1 MVVRRGRDQ
10 VGVDPGVGQC
20 FDKASR
26 DQAVDFFVGVM
37 GSVVNGETIE
47 EAQGGRVQQYAILD
61 DCVGCKVEDVGE
73 WFGHDGSVCL
83 FLFIF
88 CGTGSAVSGQCSTL
102 VVRSHVNFW

>member
-26 DQAVDFFVGVM
+26 DQTVDFFVGVM

-73 WFGHDGSVCL
+73 WFGHDVWSI
-83 FLFIF
+83 FLTFFPRGLELLGLYRRVPIF
-88 CGTGSAVSGQCSTL
+88 HGCG
-102 VVRSHVNFW
+102 

>member
-83 FLFIF
+83 FLFF
-88 CGTGSAVSGQCSTL
+88 FVGRAVQSLGSAALSWSEDT
-102 VVRSHVNFW
+102 

>member
-73 WFGHDGSVCL
+73 WFGHDGRVVHSWSEPRK
-83 FLFIF
+83 FL
-88 CGTGSAVSGQCSTL
+88 VSSSIGGPGPQESE
-102 VVRSHVNFW
+102 RAF